1 MAIYVYVAL
10 KAGKET
16 VNGKIEADDIKAA
29 RAKIKALNL
38 LPVKIYEET
47 IANND
52 TQQKNLNP
60 TVKLPPL
67 SLKDKIDFSTT
78 YQTLA
83 GAGVPVVESLLF
95 MEQEANSPR
104 IRRLSKE
111 LRKHILAGSTFADTV
126 KRYSNVFGQI
136 FVGLT
141 KAGEDAGE
149 MERTMGRI
157 IELLRKQEAVKNK
170 VIGAMMYPAFVVVLA
185 VVVVIVMLTFVFP
198 KFATVFADRG
208 KVLPPITQF
217 CIDSGNFLK
226 EFWYAVILFFV
237 ALIVASIFLFKHPV
251 VRRALDKLSIQI
263 PLIGE
268 LLKYGGFSNF
278 LAVLQVAYEAGVPI
292 VNCLH
297 LASLTVENSMLQHSM
312 NMAKIKVQQGL
323 HLSAALRSTGVMP
336 KMLLFMIQTGEQ
348 SGKLGTM
355 LQQAVVFIDKE
366 LDKFVEKMTKAIEPI
381 MLIVLGGI
389 VMFFALA
396 LYLPLFDMMTPA

>member
-10 KAGKET
+10 KNGKET
-16 VNGKIEADDIKAA
+16 VNGKIEADDIKTA
-29 RAKIKALNL
+29 RSKVKALNL

-47 IANND
+47 ISNND
-52 TQQKNLNP
+52 SQQKNLNP
-60 TVKLPPL
+60 TVKLPAM

-95 MEQEANSPR
+95 MEQEANSAR

-149 MERTMGRI
+149 METTMGRI

-170 VIGAMMYPAFVVVLA
+170 VVGALMYPAFVVVLA
-185 VVVVIVMLTFVFP
+185 IVVVTVMLTFVFP

-226 EFWYAVILFFV
+226 EYWYAALLFFI
-237 ALIVASIFLFKHPV
+237 ALTVASIFLFKHPL
-251 VRRALDKLSIQI
+251 VRRFIDKISIQI

-297 LASLTVENSMLQHSM
+297 LASLTVENSMLQNSM

>member
-1 MAIYVYVAL
+1 MSIYVYVAL
-10 KAGKET
+10 RDGKET
-16 VNGKIEADDIKAA
+16 VNGKIEAEDIRTA

-47 IANND
+47 ISNNE

-60 TVKLPPL
+60 TVKLPSL

-104 IRRLSKE
+104 IRNLSRE

-149 MERTMGRI
+149 MEATMGRI
-157 IELLRKQEAVKNK
+157 IELLKKQEAIKMK
-170 VIGAMMYPAFVVVLA
+170 VIGALMYPMFVVVLA
-185 VVVVIVMLTFVFP
+185 VIVIVVMLTFVFP
-198 KFATVFADRG
+198 KFAQVFADRG

-217 CIDSGNFLK
+217 CIDSGVFLK

-237 ALIVASIFLFKHPV
+237 AMGVAIYFLFKHEYV
-251 VRRALDKLSIQI
+251 KKTMDNLTIQI

-297 LASLTVENSMLQHSM
+297 LATLTIENTKLQYEM
-312 NMAKIKVQQGL
+312 TRAKVKVQQGL
-323 HLSAALRSTGVMP
+323 HLSAALRSTGVLP

-348 SGKLGTM
+348 SGKLGAM
-355 LQQAVVFIDKE
+355 LEQSVKFIDKE

-389 VMFFALA
+389 VLFFALA

>member
-10 KAGKET
+10 KDGKET
-16 VNGKIEADDIKAA
+16 VNGKIEAEDIRTA
-29 RAKIKALNL
+29 RAKIKSLNL

-47 IANND
+47 LANNE
-52 TQQKNLNP
+52 TNQKNLNP

-78 YQTLA
+78 YQTLS

-104 IRRLSKE
+104 IRNLSRE

-149 MERTMGRI
+149 MEATMGRI
-157 IELLRKQEAVKNK
+157 IELLKKQEAIKGK
-170 VIGAMMYPAFVVVLA
+170 VIGALMYPAFVVVLA
-185 VVVVIVMLTFVFP
+185 FFVIIIMLTFVFP
-198 KFATVFADRG
+198 KFAEVFADRG

-217 CIDSGNFLK
+217 CIDSGVFIK
-226 EFWYAVILFFV
+226 EYWYAVILFFV
-237 ALIVASIFLFKHPV
+237 ALILGCYFLFKQE
-251 VRRALDKLSIQI
+251 AAKKAIDKVSIQI

-297 LASLTVENSMLQHSM
+297 LATLTVENSQLQLAM
-312 NMAKIKVQQGL
+312 NMAKAKVQQGL

-348 SGKLGTM
+348 SGKLGIM
-355 LQQAVVFIDKE
+355 LEQAVKFIDKE

-389 VMFFALA
+389 VLFFALA

>member
-1 MAIYVYVAL
+1 MAIYIYVAL
-10 KAGKET
+10 KDGRET
-16 VNGKIEADDIKAA
+16 VNGKIEAEDMKAA

-38 LPVKIYEET
+38 LPMKITPDT
-47 IANND
+47 IDDVAS
-52 TQQKNLNP
+52 QQKNLNT

-104 IRRLSKE
+104 IRNLSRE

-149 MERTMGRI
+149 MEATMGRI
-157 IELLRKQEAVKNK
+157 IELLRKQEAIKGK
-170 VIGAMMYPAFVVVLA
+170 VIGALMYPMFVVILAFVVI
-185 VVVVIVMLTFVFP
+185 IVMLTFVFP
-198 KFATVFADRG
+198 KFAEVFADRG
-208 KVLPPITQF
+208 KVLPFVTQL
-217 CIDSGNFLK
+217 CIDSGVFIK
-226 EFWYAVILFFV
+226 EFWYAVLLFFIALGV
-237 ALIVASIFLFKHPV
+237 ATYFLFKNDS
-251 VRRALDKLSIQI
+251 VRKVIDRVSIQI

-297 LASLTVENSMLQHSM
+297 LATLTVENSQLQLSM
-312 NMAKIKVQQGL
+312 TMAKAKVQQGL

-348 SGKLGTM
+348 SGKLGSM
-355 LQQAVVFIDKE
+355 LEQAVKFIDKE

-389 VMFFALA
+389 VLFFALA

>member
-10 KAGKET
+10 KDGKET
-16 VNGKIEADDIKAA
+16 VNGKIEAEDIRTA
-29 RAKIKALNL
+29 RAKIKSLNL

-47 IANND
+47 LANNE
-52 TQQKNLNP
+52 TNQKNLNP

-104 IRRLSKE
+104 IRNLSRE

-149 MERTMGRI
+149 MEATMGRI
-157 IELLRKQEAVKNK
+157 IELLKKQEAIKGK
-170 VIGAMMYPAFVVVLA
+170 VIGALMYPAFVVVLA
-185 VVVVIVMLTFVFP
+185 FFVIIIMLTFVFP
-198 KFATVFADRG
+198 KFAEVFADRG

-217 CIDSGNFLK
+217 CIDSGVFIK
-226 EFWYAVILFFV
+226 EYWYAVILFFV
-237 ALIVASIFLFKHPV
+237 ALILGCYFLFKQD
-251 VRRALDKLSIQI
+251 AAKKAIDKVSIQI

-297 LASLTVENSMLQHSM
+297 LATLTVENSQLQLAM
-312 NMAKIKVQQGL
+312 NMAKAKVQQGL

-348 SGKLGTM
+348 SGKLGIM
-355 LQQAVVFIDKE
+355 LEQAVKFIDKE

-389 VMFFALA
+389 VLFFALA